1 MTQRDG
7 PTPFSPMLYSVECDF
22 RESPLVPTVRHVY
35 LKGQFILIGKH
46 IIRKGASH
54 TINIEHVNI
63 RYFSYC
69 CFFGELTFRRIM
81 ARRLSWINFIRTQNA
96 GRTRLNHLLLCHG
109 STSKRS
115 VVNNQPRSAAQSMS
129 AVCTAA
135 SMCLCDWA
143 LIHAAIFIAEI
154 WADI

>member
-7 PTPFSPMLYSVECDF
+7 PTPFSHMLFSVECDF

-63 RYFSYC
+63 RYF
-69 CFFGELTFRRIM
+69 FV
-81 ARRLSWINFIRTQNA
+81 
-96 GRTRLNHLLLCHG
+96 LLLF
-109 STSKRS
+109 
-115 VVNNQPRSAAQSMS
+115 
-129 AVCTAA
+129 
-135 SMCLCDWA
+135 W
-143 LIHAAIFIAEI
+143 
-154 WADI
+154 